1 MNFGIQGDKIQNILW
16 QLNNLNFSKN
26 CIIKYV
32 FVLGGTN
39 NVDHHSPEEIAN
51 GLITSGLSAQA
62 QCQNAKVVIIPLLP
76 RDTKNSLRW
85 GNINV
90 INTLL
95 LFKCSKHNLHTFKH
109 QLEWLNIDRSLNM
122 SLFYKDHL
130 HLIKNG
136 NELLAKE
143 ILCSYKSLKTKPH
156 NSSIRSFKDVTLFS
170 LNDSE
175 FLPLLSGHSTSNHLM
190 LKKQS
195 DSKTCILSTN
205 KPLMPT
211 CLYVNTHV
219 STSRA
224 YMLPTSTEH
233 VFVHNAKPCIKSSQS
248 SVTVPSV
255 PPVCRATSVHDNV
268 IKKPITCCDPVI
280 KRPRKCLR
288 KSTIVKNHNAVNYV
302 SESANNVVNCSR
314 SFPSSSSDFLRQ
326 PVQFNKSVHKQIS
339 SSVVNKP
346 TLSVDASKTL
356 HAIGKCKTE
365 FYDVWIQ
372 FLNLFLLVTLSYG
385 YLSFNLGCY
394 Y

>member
-1 MNFGIQGDKIQNILW
+1 M
-16 QLNNLNFSKN
+16 NFSKN
-26 CIIKYV
+26 CSIKYV
-32 FVLGGTN
+32 FILGGTN
-39 NVDHHSPEEIAN
+39 NVDHNSPEEIAN

-76 RDTKNSLRW
+76 RDTKNSLRR

-122 SLFYKDHL
+122 SLFYKDRL

-175 FLPLLSGHSTSNHLM
+175 FPPLLSGHSTSNHLM

-195 DSKTCILSTN
+195 DPKTHLLSTN

-211 CLYVNTHV
+211 CV
-219 STSRA
+219 
-224 YMLPTSTEH
+224 
-233 VFVHNAKPCIKSSQS
+233 
-248 SVTVPSV
+248 
-255 PPVCRATSVHDNV
+255 
-268 IKKPITCCDPVI
+268 
-280 KRPRKCLR
+280 
-288 KSTIVKNHNAVNYV
+288 
-302 SESANNVVNCSR
+302 
-314 SFPSSSSDFLRQ
+314 
-326 PVQFNKSVHKQIS
+326 
-339 SSVVNKP
+339 
-346 TLSVDASKTL
+346 
-356 HAIGKCKTE
+356 
-365 FYDVWIQ
+365 
-372 FLNLFLLVTLSYG
+372 
-385 YLSFNLGCY
+385 YL
-394 Y
+394 